1 MLEAA
6 AFSPAGITSF
16 FEIRDKRPDGRPFK
30 DLAYAG
36 ARGGGLVTSRGIL
49 THVRLI
55 PASKSRISV
64 RINGRQAPHART
76 SLSTVSEL
84 LRISRQKC
92 RVTVDHR
99 AQVPI
104 GAGYGASAAGA
115 LSAALAFSEAAN
127 LGMSMNQLGT
137 VAHIAE
143 IVNGT
148 GLGTVAPILRG
159 GFVLTRKSGAPGIAV
174 IDRLPVSPR
183 LRVVSACFG
192 PISTKAVIASKDLRR
207 RVNVL
212 GALALRSIT
221 RDLRPRNFMAASRAF
236 ADALGL
242 MSRQSAELAD
252 LMENAG
258 AIGATQNMIGQAV
271 HAIAE
276 EDQADGIL
284 RTVRGR
290 FPKIQAFSCPLD
302 FTGARI
308 I

>member
-36 ARGGGLVTSRGIL
+36 ARGGGLVTSRGIR

-55 PASKSRISV
+55 PASKSRVSV
-64 RINGRQAPHART
+64 RINGRQAPRART
-76 SLSTVSEL
+76 SLSTIAEL
-84 LRISRQKC
+84 LRISGQKYH
-92 RVTVDHR
+92 VTVDHQ

-104 GAGYGASAAGA
+104 GAGYGASAAGT
-115 LSAALAFSEAAN
+115 LSAALAFSEAAD
-127 LGMSMNQLGT
+127 LGMSMDQLGR
-137 VAHIAE
+137 VVHIAE

-174 IDRLPVSPR
+174 IDRVPVSPK

-192 PISTKAVIASKDLRR
+192 PISTKAVLVSKDLRR

-212 GALALRSIT
+212 GALAFRSIT
-221 RDLRPRNFMAASRAF
+221 RDLRPRNFMTASRAF

-242 MSRQSAELAD
+242 MSRQTAELAD

-258 AIGATQNMIGQAV
+258 AIGATQNMVGQAV

-276 EDQADGIL
+276 EDEADSVL
-284 RTVRGR
+284 RAVRGR

-302 FTGARI
+302 FAGARI